1 MSNAVGISLKGKA
14 RFGDKVLFDD
24 LELSLKAR
32 QWTCLLGP
40 SGIGKTT
47 ILRLLADLAAGVSFT
62 GSIET
67 SDGLPLAGRLAYMAQ
82 TDLLMPW
89 LSVMD
94 NVLIGSRLRAKVS
107 DPDKARSLLTK
118 LELAD
123 HLDKKPAELSGGQR
137 QRVALARTLMEECPI
152 VLLDEPF
159 SALDAR
165 MRSEMQELAAEWLK
179 DATILLVTHDPAEAA
194 RLGESI
200 YLMSERGLRAVEP
213 PASPAIRAVDD
224 EAMLVCQGHLL
235 KQLREART

>member
-1 MSNAVGISLKGKA
+1 
-14 RFGDKVLFDD
+14 
-24 LELSLKAR
+24 
-32 QWTCLLGP
+32 
-40 SGIGKTT
+40 
-47 ILRLLADLAAGVSFT
+47 
-62 GSIET
+62 
-67 SDGLPLAGRLAYMAQ
+67 
-82 TDLLMPW
+82 
-89 LSVMD
+89 
-94 NVLIGSRLRAKVS
+94 
-107 DPDKARSLLTK
+107 
-118 LELAD
+118 
-123 HLDKKPAELSGGQR
+123 LDKKPSELSGGQR

-179 DATILLVTHDPAEAA
+179 NATILLVTHDPAEAA

>member
-1 MSNAVGISLKGKA
+1 MIGITLQGSAEIDGTSLFAPLK
-14 RFGDKVLFDD
+14 
-24 LELSLKAR
+24 LELEAG

-47 ILRLLADLAAGVSFT
+47 LLRLIADLAAGVEFT

-67 SDGLPLAGRLAYMAQ
+67 SDGKPLAGRLAYMAQ

-89 LSVMD
+89 LSVED
-94 NVLIGSRLRAKVS
+94 NVLIGARLRGGKADK
-107 DPDKARSLLTK
+107 DKAHALLSK

-123 HLDKKPAELSGGQR
+123 HMTKKPSALSGGQR
-137 QRVALARTLMEECPI
+137 QRVALARTLMEERPI

-179 DATILLVTHDPAEAA
+179 DATILLVTHDPGEAA
-194 RLGESI
+194 RLGDKI
-200 YLMSERGLRAVEP
+200 YLMHEEGLSEVP
-213 PASPAIRAVDD
+213 PPPSPAIRAVDD
-224 EAMLVCQGHLL
+224 SDMLACQGRLL
-235 KQLREART
+235 RQLREGLA

>member
-1 MSNAVGISLKGKA
+1 MIGITLQGSAEIDGTSLFA
-14 RFGDKVLFDD
+14 PLS
-24 LELSLKAR
+24 LELEAG

-47 ILRLLADLAAGVSFT
+47 LLRLIADLAAGVEFT

-67 SDGLPLAGRLAYMAQ
+67 SDGKPLAGRLAYMAQ

-89 LSVMD
+89 LSVED
-94 NVLIGSRLRAKVS
+94 NVLIGARLRGGKADK
-107 DPDKARSLLTK
+107 DKAHALLSK

-123 HLDKKPAELSGGQR
+123 HMTKKPSALSGGQR
-137 QRVALARTLMEECPI
+137 QRVALARTLMEERPI

-179 DATILLVTHDPAEAA
+179 EATILLVTHDPGEAA
-194 RLGESI
+194 RLGDKI
-200 YLMSERGLRAVEP
+200 YLMHEEGLSEVP
-213 PASPAIRAVDD
+213 PPPSPAIRAVDD
-224 EAMLVCQGHLL
+224 SDMLACQGRLL
-235 KQLREART
+235 RQLREGLA

>member
-24 LELSLKAR
+24 LELSLKAG

-47 ILRLLADLAAGVSFT
+47 ILRLLADLAAGVSFA

-94 NVLIGSRLRAKVS
+94 NVLIGSHLRAKAS
-107 DPDKARSLLTK
+107 EPDKARSLLTK

-123 HLDKKPAELSGGQR
+123 HLDKKPSKLSGGQR

-179 DATILLVTHDPAEAA
+179 NATILLVTHDPAEAA

-200 YLMSERGLRAVEP
+200 YLMSEQGLRAVEP

-224 EAMLVCQGHLL
+224 ETMLVCQGHLL